1 MAEAGLERPFIGF
14 GSMEMMITSR
24 PMPKRPKKKATRGRY
39 MAKPPTFSVFW
50 VFWPRWRLQVGDL
63 GMGE

>member
-14 GSMEMMITSR
+14 GSMEMVITSR

-39 MAKPPTFSVFW
+39 MAKPPHILVF
-50 VFWPRWRLQVGDL
+50 FWYSGPDGACK
-63 GMGE
+63 